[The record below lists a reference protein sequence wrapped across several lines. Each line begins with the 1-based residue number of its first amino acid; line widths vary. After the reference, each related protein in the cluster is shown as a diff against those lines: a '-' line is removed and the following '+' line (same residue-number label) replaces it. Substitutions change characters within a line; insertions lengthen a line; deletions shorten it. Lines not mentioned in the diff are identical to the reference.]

1 VDDRELLSR
10 VGQGDVK
17 SFGKLIDRYS
27 RYVTAIVCRVAGT
40 GLANEDIEE
49 VASDV
54 FIKIWQNRESIV
66 LESDS
71 LRPYLAKTAKN
82 MTLNKLRNSR
92 YRNDLPLD
100 LEIGLEGCS
109 QDLEQ
114 IETMESINSAINRL
128 DEPDRELFIRRYVFS
143 EPVKS
148 LAERFELNRNTVATK
163 HARAR
168 KKLAQFWMR
177 RRSRPSIS
185 MISSSGANNR
195 VQLRV
200 QLIIQKGLCAHR
212 GLFPTSRLVS

>member
-1 VDDRELLSR
+1 MDDRELLSR

-163 HARAR
+163 LARAR
-168 KKLAQFWMR
+168 KKLAQFLKE
-177 RRSRPSIS
+177 
-185 MISSSGANNR
+185 GE
-195 VQLRV
+195 
-200 QLIIQKGLCAHR
+200 GLQ
-212 GLFPTSRLVS
+212 

>member
-1 VDDRELLSR
+1 MDDRELLFR

-27 RYVTAIVCRVAGT
+27 RFVTAIVCRVAGT

-163 HARAR
+163 LARAR
-168 KKLAQFWMR
+168 KKLAQFLKE
-177 RRSRPSIS
+177 
-185 MISSSGANNR
+185 GE
-195 VQLRV
+195 
-200 QLIIQKGLCAHR
+200 GLQ
-212 GLFPTSRLVS
+212 